1 MAFCASIY
9 PLKMVIFML
18 FAIAKS
24 NFQRVRC
31 GSMRFVEAIPEN
43 YKAASS
49 TEWTARLIFTGL
61 RCAHTDTQCY
71 SMQLNKWTHT
81 HTYIYIMKLVAGP
94 QESLTAPKGWLVDL
108 EPQGKWDVWPLAKM
122 VVWPP
127 GPKSPS
133 AHRRHCFATNCDP
146 LVVLSLDVMCIQ
158 VATCESLH
166 WKWLEKAR
174 SSKIVLST
182 K

>member
-1 MAFCASIY
+1 
-9 PLKMVIFML
+9 
-18 FAIAKS
+18 
-24 NFQRVRC
+24 
-31 GSMRFVEAIPEN
+31 
-43 YKAASS
+43 
-49 TEWTARLIFTGL
+49 
-61 RCAHTDTQCY
+61 
-71 SMQLNKWTHT
+71 
-81 HTYIYIMKLVAGP
+81 MKLVAGP
-94 QESLTAPKGWLVDL
+94 QESLTAPKGLLVDL

-166 WKWLEKAR
+166 WKWLEKAQYTHYIYIIYMLYIYIYIHTTYIYTIR
-174 SSKIVLST
+174 YILLDIYYVHMQYYKLTFQVNPSFESNVVLSLFQTTFFFT
-182 K
+182 KLGVWTRSGFHVVL